1 MIRAGRFLAAAAAF
15 CALSLSAFEWELP
28 GRAWTKV
35 DPPGVWSFCSAPRGK
50 SPAEWRTLE
59 QKDVNTLEN
68 RLMFSEADGDA
79 WGVPAVRVQKFQLP
93 GEQILELLTGPSS
106 DPAVVYEC
114 MAAGELAY
122 EVTVTDPAPVPGPGA
137 DGNAMFRVSRIDA
150 AGREAVLDEFTF
162 RGSSGL
168 IRSGALAVRPGDR
181 IAFRKTATL
190 ADDFG
195 RRICRAA
202 VRVAL
207 NGVPGRSG
215 LWGAAVPAG
224 RVLLEEY
231 VPVPEREEEG
241 AFRFDFG
248 RTKEKAL
255 PAATVRRAGEGIYEI
270 TARAEK
276 NGSCAYGSGDI
287 VLLYPVPAAG
297 NYRVEVEAANAG
309 LDVKGGDGGSLSV
322 SILPPGAGSD
332 AAAVFRLAV
341 PASREGEPPRVAG
354 ERILKLKADDRVALR
369 LNARVDGYADLFR
382 IRFSVEPAGEEG
394 EEPPAATPESV
405 LPQLTAER
413 CAPGV
418 PMRKGLFWL
427 GADGAWVAG
436 PHTKEAIDLISKF
449 IPELAVI
456 GVTSRPDLLP
466 EPSFFR
472 ERGIPALVQNF
483 GVGYEPYWRYM
494 GAFEWDYNGRC
505 HAEKSFVALSG
516 MAHAAALPHP
526 AVREA
531 FDRLVRASVRRGY
544 TGCGFNDMVWHW
556 GPGRGASG
564 YNPETLRAFRQSL
577 KGEDEG
583 FLLGWG
589 NRAPRRWFFRD
600 YVRYYLGAEP
610 RPENFGFKSWDG
622 YRPLLKPE
630 ADARRKAGKD
640 VTAEGMLLDL
650 LVHYEWLKAADRLG
664 CAAKEEG
671 GFFQVLPNPED
682 LANGNDFLFLA
693 GLANV
698 GGRTEEYFQ
707 SPLFMN
713 GAYFRFPYFRD
724 RTSGDTETGVV
735 LEAGAGGNGA
745 PYYTA
750 EMSLKLAYEITLA
763 TRADHL
769 EGDFWWGFDRSP
781 AECAQEELVRNRYG
795 AILAYGLGFRYARED
810 GRFERLAPD
819 FVSITSRRLF
829 RPWGTRYCPWNW
841 RLDTEFS
848 PDRNL
853 ARLGYVFS
861 GQGEESLQE
870 PEFRA
875 GTVFFSASPAT
886 ESGWR
891 NFMALLESGRIANG
905 VVMAGAL
912 RRRIGG
918 SMRPEPFLE
927 LREAGAASG
936 ALKDAAGVVLAENV
950 SIRKLYEP
958 PAGYETEFSVGG
970 RPVVV
975 SRRAGKGKLWMLLF
989 TPVPETAEG
998 RSGDA
1003 AAGDAVY
1010 RALPAKLGVSPHW
1023 ESRDPVEARLYRA
1036 PDGTLL
1042 VSAMRHDRL
1051 AETADG
1057 GVYPADAPGG
1067 ASLRLRLEPGRE
1079 YGFVTFPEL
1088 RRGVVKAG
1096 ADGMTRLDLGRS
1108 SYELFYVVSAEGADA
1123 LAEKCAARAA
1133 EFRRAMTLDG
1143 QLEIPA
1149 R

>member
-79 WGVPAVRVQKFQLP
+79 WSVPAVRVQKFQLP

-297 NYRVEVEAANAG
+297 NYRVAVEAANAG

-531 FDRLVRASVRRGY
+531 FDRLVRASVRHGY

-664 CAAKEEG
+664 RAAKEEG

-682 LANGNDFLFLA
+682 LANGNDFLL
-693 GLANV
+693 
-698 GGRTEEYFQ
+698 
-707 SPLFMN
+707 
-713 GAYFRFPYFRD
+713 
-724 RTSGDTETGVV
+724 
-735 LEAGAGGNGA
+735 
-745 PYYTA
+745 
-750 EMSLKLAYEITLA
+750 SLI
-763 TRADHL
+763 H
-769 EGDFWWGFDRSP
+769 
-781 AECAQEELVRNRYG
+781 
-795 AILAYGLGFRYARED
+795 I
-810 GRFERLAPD
+810 
-819 FVSITSRRLF
+819 
-829 RPWGTRYCPWNW
+829 
-841 RLDTEFS
+841 
-848 PDRNL
+848 
-853 ARLGYVFS
+853 
-861 GQGEESLQE
+861 
-870 PEFRA
+870 
-875 GTVFFSASPAT
+875 
-886 ESGWR
+886 
-891 NFMALLESGRIANG
+891 
-905 VVMAGAL
+905 
-912 RRRIGG
+912 
-918 SMRPEPFLE
+918 
-927 LREAGAASG
+927 
-936 ALKDAAGVVLAENV
+936 
-950 SIRKLYEP
+950 
-958 PAGYETEFSVGG
+958 
-970 RPVVV
+970 
-975 SRRAGKGKLWMLLF
+975 
-989 TPVPETAEG
+989 
-998 RSGDA
+998 
-1003 AAGDAVY
+1003 
-1010 RALPAKLGVSPHW
+1010 
-1023 ESRDPVEARLYRA
+1023 
-1036 PDGTLL
+1036 
-1042 VSAMRHDRL
+1042 
-1051 AETADG
+1051 
-1057 GVYPADAPGG
+1057 
-1067 ASLRLRLEPGRE
+1067 
-1079 YGFVTFPEL
+1079 
-1088 RRGVVKAG
+1088 
-1096 ADGMTRLDLGRS
+1096 
-1108 SYELFYVVSAEGADA
+1108 
-1123 LAEKCAARAA
+1123 
-1133 EFRRAMTLDG
+1133 
-1143 QLEIPA
+1143 
-1149 R
+1149 